1 METNLATHNAK
12 QTEEIEAWP
21 SSLDLTIVPDVPQG
35 HERAS
40 GDIGPVLAPP
50 QQSFHNDLDIWQLFT
65 EDLLP
70 GFESIQASP
79 RFLDTVGLSD
89 LFPAIIA
96 GPSASN
102 PPVPGPQTSQFWV
115 TDEPIN
121 PVSLTNVDLPSSPT
135 ASHTTNL
142 PQGHSQHAVEQA
154 TSIVTDTV
162 SGDAGSHRAQR

>member
-1 METNLATHNAK
+1 MEPDLATHNAK
-12 QTEEIEAWP
+12 QTEDIEAWP
-21 SSLDLTIVPDVPQG
+21 SSLDLTIVPDAPQG
-35 HERAS
+35 HERGA

-50 QQSFHNDLDIWQLFT
+50 QQNFHNDLDIWQLFT

-89 LFPAIIA
+89 LFPAMIA

-102 PPVPGPQTSQFWV
+102 PPVPVPQTSQFWV

-121 PVSLTNVDLPSSPT
+121 LDLPSSPT

-162 SGDAGSHRAQR
+162 SWG